1 MTGCFA
7 PPAPVVV
14 SRAIPARYRTALAD
28 LVVAGFAGV
37 DGDGVEVHLRSRP
50 PRVLYAVAYRA
61 GDASGVRHTRRRAE
75 AERFAALTGGVVE
88 RKVDDRLGQR
98 MSGCAYYSLP
108 HVAAVDDCTR
118 YLVTLKVPQD
128 LDRLPYPV
136 TLRYHHGG
144 TVLRTAPAI
153 EVHDWREEFVHL
165 VAHEACHV
173 GQFRTDL
180 PKSEVAAERWA
191 LDVVLRRRS
200 GAPAG

>member
-1 MTGCFA
+1 MTGCFPA
-7 PPAPVVV
+7 PAPVVI
-14 SRAIPARYRTALAD
+14 SGAIPARYRAALAE

-50 PRVLYAVAYRA
+50 PRVLYAVRYRA
-61 GDASGVRHTRRRAE
+61 GDVAGLRHTRRRAD
-75 AERFAALTGGVVE
+75 AERFAALHGAAVE

-108 HVAAVDDCTR
+108 AVAAVARHTR

-144 TVLRTAPAI
+144 TVLQTAPAI

-173 GQFRTDL
+173 GQFRADL

-191 LDVVLRRRS
+191 LDAVLRRQS
-200 GAPAG
+200 GTPAG